1 MLVDNCIFCK
11 IIKGEIPCAKVYED
25 DKMLVF
31 KDIEPKAKVHCL
43 CIPKEHFALLE
54 DMDETRALIVKR
66 ALQKIPSLK
75 TTLGVEDGFRLVVN
89 QGENAGQTVH
99 HLHIHILGGE
109 PLPWE

>member
-1 MLVDNCIFCK
+1 MNNCIFCK
-11 IIKGEIPCAKVYED
+11 IIAGQIPSAKLYED
-25 DKMLVF
+25 DEMIVI

-66 ALQKIPSLK
+66 ALQKIPTLK

-99 HLHIHILGGE
+99 LLHIHILGGE